1 MGLKNSKGFTLIEL
15 LFSVV
20 LGSIIVAGATTL
32 FLSTQKTQMIQSN
45 LADLQERTSLA
56 FTQIKTSLS
65 KSSLYTD
72 NLNQNLKN
80 GLIFNGVPSDAV
92 LVTSSELGPSYVNK
106 ESDQLTMKYQSLH
119 GGYDCEGNAIPAN
132 GEVIERYFVRQSNSH
147 KDTLALACD
156 AGRIQSGAIEDFGDD
171 GIELLTGVL
180 YFHTLYAIGSGSNY
194 HSYSNSPNTSDQNS
208 ISGVQVGL
216 LLSSVGSDK
225 MQKEFEG
232 KTKFQVINQEVTLK
246 SDYAKN
252 AKKGLI
258 DVIEQRLP
266 LNGVG
271 VEM

>member
-1 MGLKNSKGFTLIEL
+1 MGIKNSKGFTLIEL
-15 LFSVV
+15 LLSVA

-32 FLSTQKTQMIQSN
+32 YFTAQKTQMIQSN

-80 GLIFNGVPSDAV
+80 GIIFNGVPSDEV
-92 LVTSSELGPSYVNK
+92 LVSSSELGPSYVDK
-106 ESDQLTMKYQSLH
+106 KSDQLTVKYQSPQ
-119 GGYDCEGNAIPAN
+119 GGYDCEGNAVPAN
-132 GEVIERYFVRQSNSH
+132 GEVIERYFLRQSKTHNN
-147 KDTLALACD
+147 TLALACD

-180 YFHTLYAIGSGSNY
+180 YFHTLYAIGSGRNY
-194 HSYSNSPNTSDQNS
+194 HSYSNTPNNSDQNS

-216 LLSSVGSDK
+216 LISSVGSDK

-232 KTKFQVINQEVTLK
+232 KSKFQVINQEVTLE
-246 SDYAKN
+246 SDYEKN
-252 AKKGLI
+252 ARKGLI
-258 DVIEQRLP
+258 DVIELRIP
-266 LNGVG
+266 VNGVG
-271 VEM
+271 VEL